1 MNSSLPKNPVS
12 HSFERLSH
20 ASHSPLRHS
29 SKHLDKHEKMETS
42 SEPDHDRDSNVNSL
56 SSKDSSY
63 KENCAEINVRNNICD
78 SKSDNNLN
86 DNVSST
92 DSEEVSVNPNTN
104 EQEIEIEDTVE
115 ALKSVNI
122 EDKIDVPVNQDIIE
136 EAVEAAD
143 VIWDSVATRTEA
155 LSVPNS
161 FKRQLNRPF

>member
-1 MNSSLPKNPVS
+1 MNPSLPKNPVS

-86 DNVSST
+86 DNVSSSS
-92 DSEEVSVNPNTN
+92 SEEANVNTN
-104 EQEIEIEDTVE
+104 LNDQEIEIEDTIE
-115 ALKSVNI
+115 ALKSVEI
-122 EDKIDVPVNQDIIE
+122 EDKEGGPVSQDIIE

-143 VIWDSVATRTEA
+143 VIWDSVATRTQA